1 MVVAIALLLAG
12 CSTHRPPRTEWNG
25 AATPDRIVAA
35 LDTLSRPAE
44 SYRASLFLTIEGGF
58 LDEDEVRIHGQ
69 LAERWP
75 EDLRLQGHYGAMRR
89 LFDLGVRGERFELLD
104 HRDGVLYR
112 GDAFD
117 PESAIEL
124 GFALRPGDLARLL
137 RLGGA
142 GPLRAAGGLQV
153 ERAGEEILVRF
164 ALPGDA
170 AVWEAR
176 FASADGRL
184 LRLSRALGPEIVL
197 RVTYS
202 DYFRTGGRWIPRRV
216 AVEHPG
222 GVERIYIEVRSIRL
236 DDDLPDAL
244 FQMRV
249 PDDVEVVDLDGA
261 GQKPIAEP
269 PQSR

>member
-75 EDLRLQGHYGAMRR
+75 EDLRLQGHYGAMRK

-222 GVERIYIEVRSIRL
+222 GAERIYIEVRSIRL